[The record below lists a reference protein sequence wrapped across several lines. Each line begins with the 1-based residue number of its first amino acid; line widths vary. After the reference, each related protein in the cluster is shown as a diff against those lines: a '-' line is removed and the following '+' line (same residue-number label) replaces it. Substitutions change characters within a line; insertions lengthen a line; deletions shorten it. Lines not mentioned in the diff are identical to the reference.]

1 MNLKKVKEIIKFDVQ
16 KSIQNKWFVILNIL
30 MFIAILFATN
40 WGNISNYLEEHNINI
55 LQEDEITIQ
64 ILDRENLFFDSFNE
78 EYGENKAYNIER
90 VDENPYSKENI
101 PADNV
106 ILLEVNSS
114 EEDYITAKIVSK
126 EGISN
131 SIYNIIYDKL
141 SEIRADLFAARHN
154 ISIDELNILNEQIH
168 VETEL
173 LGVDAENSDTKE
185 IIKTLSIVV
194 VYMVLIIILSR
205 IANEVAQEKVSKS
218 IEYVLTSVTAGEYL
232 LSKVL
237 SVTIAALIQV
247 LYTFV
252 YYIIGNSINS
262 LFMMQSTGA
271 SFVSGFINIDT
282 SIASYILVMAAYLI
296 FTVFITALIQATLT
310 SKTTSVAEAG
320 NTTMILLFLIVI
332 LYLVSLSAI
341 SPYITVTPFMYII
354 SCLPIV
360 STFFV
365 PSMMII
371 GQATTLQIV
380 ISFILLIVSIPFIFK
395 FCSKRF
401 KNGILDYTSSKKK
414 RKKEKK
420 ELSLK
425 EKQEKDLKSAIA
437 KKFGFTIGIAF
448 IMLIFLQT
456 ILSFV
461 FGLILP
467 NLNLDA
473 NTLSIILSGLVS
485 FASLG
490 IVSFYIM
497 SNIKE
502 TKKEEKRITGKQGF
516 EITFIGIAIIA
527 ILQVALSWIYTKIGL
542 DYDIF
547 EELSVAPSNTFI
559 SNLMYVIAMVIVP
572 AIFEELLFRK
582 AILNYSKSYGKAFAV
597 IFSAL
602 LFGLF
607 HMNLNQGIFAFF
619 IGILFGV
626 IAIKTSS
633 IKIPVL
639 LHLINNL
646 YAALQVILSGFALEM
661 FNNIMLA
668 VIIFAIIVLIKN
680 ISNIKNIKK
689 EDFKIDKDC
698 LLILKNYTFVI
709 SIILIIVMFI
719 VTESFLKV

>member
-40 WGNISNYLEEHNINI
+40 WENISNYLEEHNINI

-78 EYGENKAYNIER
+78 EYGENEAYNIER
-90 VDENPYSKENI
+90 VNENPYSKENI

-114 EEDYITAKIVSK
+114 EENYITAKIVSK

-141 SEIRADLFAARHN
+141 SEVRANLFATRHN
-154 ISIDELNILNEQIH
+154 ISIDELNVLNEQIP
-168 VETEL
+168 VEREL

-252 YYIIGNSINS
+252 YYIIGNCINS

-271 SFVSGFINIDT
+271 SFTSSFINIDT

-485 FASLG
+485 FVSLG

-502 TKKEEKRITGKQGF
+502 TKKEEKRITGKQSF

-639 LHLINNL
+639 LHLLNNL

-680 ISNIKNIKK
+680 IPNIKNIKK

-698 LLILKNYTFVI
+698 LLILKNYTFII